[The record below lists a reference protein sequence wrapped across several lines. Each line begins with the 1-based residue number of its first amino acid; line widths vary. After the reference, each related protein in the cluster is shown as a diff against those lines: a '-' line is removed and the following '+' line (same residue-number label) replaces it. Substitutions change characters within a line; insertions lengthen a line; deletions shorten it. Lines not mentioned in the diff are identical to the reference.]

1 MSRDETPQRSRYTLA
16 DLQAVMARLRDPE
29 RGCPW
34 DLQQDFHTIAPH
46 TLEECYELVDAIER
60 GDFAQVREELGDVL
74 FQVIFYAQ
82 LGREQ
87 QRFEWD
93 ELVHNLV
100 EKLLRRHPHVFPL
113 GALQMDEGAAASF
126 SPEAASDQVAGATMD
141 IQQVHQTWERIK
153 QNERE
158 AKQQG
163 GVLDDVPVALPALSR
178 STKLQ
183 KRAARV
189 GFDWENWQQV
199 LEKIR
204 EEQDEVVAAIADGD
218 RAAIQEE
225 IGDLLFA
232 CVNLARFV
240 DVDSETALRAAN
252 RKFEQRFRFIEAE
265 LAKRGQ
271 RPEAVSL
278 AIMDALWNE
287 AKHAERLRD

>member
-1 MSRDETPQRSRYTLA
+1 MTARYTLD
-16 DLQAVMARLRDPE
+16 DLQALMARLRDPE

-34 DLQQDFHTIAPH
+34 DLQQDFRTIAPH

-60 GDFAQVREELGDVL
+60 DDFDQVREELGDVL

-82 LGREQ
+82 MGREQ

-100 EKLLRRHPHVFPL
+100 EKLLRRHPHVFPKGTL
-113 GALQMDEGAAASF
+113 RDADVRADA
-126 SPEAASDQVAGATMD
+126 D
-141 IQQVHQTWERIK
+141 IAQVHQTWERIK
-153 QNERE
+153 QEERE

-178 STKLQ
+178 SAKLQ

-189 GFDWENWQQV
+189 GFDWDNWQQV

-204 EEQDEVVAAIADGD
+204 EEQDEVVEAIASGD
-218 RAAIQEE
+218 CAAIQDE

-240 DVDSETALRAAN
+240 DVDSETALRGAN
-252 RKFEQRFRFIEAE
+252 QKFERRFRFIEAALTAE
-265 LAKRGQ
+265 GRKPEQASAAEMEALWLEAKR
-271 RPEAVSL
+271 
-278 AIMDALWNE
+278 
-287 AKHAERLRD
+287 AERPSA

>member
-1 MSRDETPQRSRYTLA
+1 MSRDDKPIESRYTLE

-74 FQVIFYAQ
+74 FQVIFYVQ
-82 LGREQ
+82 MGREQ

-100 EKLLRRHPHVFPL
+100 EKLLRRHPHVFPSGIL
-113 GALQMDEGAAASF
+113 H
-126 SPEAASDQVAGATMD
+126 DQIARVTTD
-141 IQQVHQTWERIK
+141 VEQVHHTWEHIK

-178 STKLQ
+178 ATKLQ

-189 GFDWENWQQV
+189 GFDWKSWQQV
-199 LEKIR
+199 LDKIH
-204 EEQDEVVAAIADGD
+204 EEQDEVVEAIASGD
-218 RAAIQEE
+218 SAAIQEE

-252 RKFEQRFRFIEAE
+252 RKFEQRFRFIESE
-265 LAKRGQ
+265 LAARGQ
-271 RPEAVSL
+271 RPEDVSL
-278 AIMDALWNE
+278 DIMDALWDE
-287 AKHAERLRD
+287 AKRVERLRD

>member
-1 MSRDETPQRSRYTLA
+1 MSRDQKLNESRYTLE

-60 GDFAQVREELGDVL
+60 GDFTQIREELGDVL

-82 LGREQ
+82 MGREQ

-100 EKLLRRHPHVFPL
+100 EKLLRRHPHVFPSGERPSGKL
-113 GALQMDEGAAASF
+113 TSGALH
-126 SPEAASDQVAGATMD
+126 DQVARVATD
-141 IQQVHQTWERIK
+141 VEQVHHTWERIK

-178 STKLQ
+178 ATKLQ

-189 GFDWENWQQV
+189 GFDWENWQQI
-199 LEKIR
+199 LDKIR
-204 EEQDEVVAAIADGD
+204 EEQDEVVEAIAGGD

-225 IGDLLFA
+225 VGDLLFA

-265 LAKRGQ
+265 LAERGQ
-271 RPEAVSL
+271 RPEDVSL
-278 AIMDALWNE
+278 DIMDALWNE
-287 AKHAERLRD
+287 AKRVERLRD

>member
-1 MSRDETPQRSRYTLA
+1 MTRYTLT

-34 DLQQDFHTIAPH
+34 DLQQDFATIAPH
-46 TLEECYELVDAIER
+46 TLEECYELIDAIER
-60 GDFAQVREELGDVL
+60 GDFDQVREELGDVL

-93 ELVHNLV
+93 EVVHNLV
-100 EKLLRRHPHVFPL
+100 EKLLRRHPHVFPS
-113 GALQMDEGAAASF
+113 GALRDDDVRAHDDVER
-126 SPEAASDQVAGATMD
+126 
-141 IQQVHQTWERIK
+141 VHQTWERIK
-153 QNERE
+153 QDERA
-158 AKQQG
+158 AKQQA

-178 STKLQ
+178 ASKLQ

-189 GFDWENWQQV
+189 GFDWKSWQQV

-204 EEQDEVVAAIADGD
+204 EEQDEVVAAIHSGD
-218 RAAIQEE
+218 RAAIEDE

-240 DVDSETALRAAN
+240 DIDSEAALRASN
-252 RKFEQRFRFIEAE
+252 RKFERRFRFIEAA
-265 LAKRGQ
+265 LGKSGR
-271 RPEAVSL
+271 RPEDASL
-278 AIMDALWNE
+278 EDMDALWNE
-287 AKHAERLRD
+287 AKRVERLRD